1 MLGKHSIQII
11 LKSLIKDNSVKCDE
25 FNQNKKTLNLKIY
38 NSILKWKVNI
48 DWFQLKSV
56 VKLEHE
62 LDTLEIQDNKI
73 SNPWN

>member
-1 MLGKHSIQII
+1 M
-11 LKSLIKDNSVKCDE
+11 IKDNSVNYDE
-25 FNQNKKTLNLKIY
+25 FNQNKKSLNLKIY